1 MNLFSFTNK
10 ITKNFAIIVVS
21 ASIISVINPT
31 LFVWFS
37 GDLITYGLGFIMLS
51 MGLSLDTSDF
61 YQVFKTPTWVL
72 LGLSLQFTIMPFL
85 GWFLAEIFNLPTF
98 FAVGLILV
106 SCCPGGTASNVIA
119 YLAKA
124 NLALSVCMTTLS
136 TMSAI
141 FLTPFLTSFLS
152 GSYIDV
158 SAWGLFYSTVQVVLI
173 PVSIGLVINRYLP
186 KKTSVFSSFSPA
198 FAVILIALIVASIIG
213 QGKEIILSSG
223 LNLLFSILIL
233 HILGFTLGYFIS
245 NYLFKNKSVSRTIS
259 IEVGMQNSGL
269 GVVLAQQNFTNPMAA
284 IPAAISSL
292 IHSIYGSIYVYLV
305 NRK

>member
-1 MNLFSFTNK
+1 MNFLSLTNK
-10 ITKNFAIIVVS
+10 ITQNFAIIVIS
-21 ASIISVINPT
+21 ASIISIINPT
-31 LFVWFS
+31 LFIWFS

-51 MGLSLDTSDF
+51 MGLSLKTSDF
-61 YQVFKTPTWVL
+61 YQVFKTPTWAL

-85 GWFLAEIFNLPTF
+85 GWLLAEIFNLPTF

-124 NLALSVCMTTLS
+124 NLALSVCMTTFS
-136 TMSAI
+136 TMGAI

-152 GSYIDV
+152 GSYVDV

-173 PVSIGLVINRYLP
+173 PVSIGLLINKYSP
-186 KKTSVFSSFSPA
+186 KKTSFFSSFSPA
-198 FAVILIALIVASIIG
+198 LAVILIALIVASIIG

-223 LNLLFSILIL
+223 LKLLFSILIL
-233 HILGFTLGYFIS
+233 HILGFTFGYFIS
-245 NYLFKNKSVSRTIS
+245 NYLFKNQAVSRTIS

-292 IHSIYGSIYVYLV
+292 IHSIYGSIYVYAV

>member
-1 MNLFSFTNK
+1 MNFLSLTNK
-10 ITKNFAIIVVS
+10 ITQNFAIIVIS
-21 ASIISVINPT
+21 ASIISIINPT
-31 LFVWFS
+31 LFIWFS

-51 MGLSLDTSDF
+51 MGLSLNTSDF
-61 YQVFKTPTWVL
+61 YQVFKTPTWAL

-85 GWFLAEIFNLPTF
+85 GWLLAEIFNLPTF

-124 NLALSVCMTTLS
+124 NLALSVCMTTFS
-136 TMSAI
+136 TMGAI

-173 PVSIGLVINRYLP
+173 PVLIGLLINKYFP
-186 KKTSVFSSFSPA
+186 KKTSFFSSFSPA
-198 FAVILIALIVASIIG
+198 LAVILIALIVASIIG

-223 LNLLFSILIL
+223 LKLLFSILIL
-233 HILGFTLGYFIS
+233 HILGFTIGYFIS
-245 NYLFKNKSVSRTIS
+245 NYLFKNQAVSRTIS

-292 IHSIYGSIYVYLV
+292 VHSIYGSIYVYIV

>member
-21 ASIISVINPT
+21 ASFISIINPT
-31 LFVWFS
+31 LFLWFS

>member
-1 MNLFSFTNK
+1 MSLFSLTNK

-51 MGLSLDTSDF
+51 MGLSLNTSDF

-72 LGLSLQFTIMPFL
+72 LGLTLQFTIMPFL
-85 GWFLAEIFNLPTF
+85 GWFLAVMFNLPTF

-124 NLALSVCMTTLS
+124 NLALSVCMTTFS

-152 GSYIDV
+152 GSYIYV

-173 PVSIGLVINRYLP
+173 PVSIGLVINKYLP
-186 KKTSVFSSFSPA
+186 KKTSFFSSFSPA

-233 HILGFTLGYFIS
+233 HLLGFTLGYFIS

-269 GVVLAQQNFTNPMAA
+269 GVVLAQQNFTNPMTA

-292 IHSIYGSIYVYLV
+292 IHSIYGSIYVYFV
-305 NRK
+305 NKK

>member
-1 MNLFSFTNK
+1 MGSSWT
-10 ITKNFAIIVVS
+10 
-21 ASIISVINPT
+21 ISSVYNNA
-31 LFVWFS
+31 
-37 GDLITYGLGFIMLS
+37 
-51 MGLSLDTSDF
+51 
-61 YQVFKTPTWVL
+61 L
-72 LGLSLQFTIMPFL
+72 LGWL
-85 GWFLAEIFNLPTF
+85 LADIFNLPTF

-124 NLALSVCMTTLS
+124 NLALSVCMTTFS
-136 TMSAI
+136 TMGAI

-152 GSYIDV
+152 GSYVDV

-173 PVSIGLVINRYLP
+173 PVSIGLLINKYLP
-186 KKTSVFSSFSPA
+186 KKTSFFSSFSPA
-198 FAVILIALIVASIIG
+198 LAVILIALIVASIIG

-223 LNLLFSILIL
+223 LKLLFSILIL
-233 HILGFTLGYFIS
+233 HILGFTFGYFIS
-245 NYLFKNKSVSRTIS
+245 NYLFKNQAVSRTIS

-292 IHSIYGSIYVYLV
+292 IHSIYGSIYVYIV

>member
-1 MNLFSFTNK
+1 MNLFSLTNK

-21 ASIISVINPT
+21 ASIISVINPK

-51 MGLSLDTSDF
+51 MGLSLNTSDF

-186 KKTSVFSSFSPA
+186 KKTSFFSSFSPA
-198 FAVILIALIVASIIG
+198 LAVILIALIVASIIG

>member
-1 MNLFSFTNK
+1 MNFLFLTNK
-10 ITKNFAIIVVS
+10 ITQNFAIIVIS
-21 ASIISVINPT
+21 ASIISIINPT
-31 LFVWFS
+31 LFIWFS

-51 MGLSLDTSDF
+51 MGLSLKTSDF
-61 YQVFKTPTWVL
+61 YQVFKTPTWAL

-85 GWFLAEIFNLPTF
+85 GWLLAEIFNLPTF

-124 NLALSVCMTTLS
+124 NLALSVCMTTFS
-136 TMSAI
+136 TMGAI

-173 PVSIGLVINRYLP
+173 PVSIGLLINKYLP
-186 KKTSVFSSFSPA
+186 KKTSFFSSFSPA
-198 FAVILIALIVASIIG
+198 SAVILIALIVASIIG

-223 LNLLFSILIL
+223 LKLLFSILIL
-233 HILGFTLGYFIS
+233 HILGFTFGYFIS
-245 NYLFKNKSVSRTIS
+245 NYLFKNQAVSRTIS

-292 IHSIYGSIYVYLV
+292 IHSIYGSIYVYVV